1 MEFVVVVVIF
11 PVLAHRRPT
20 LHDYIM
26 NDSVRTVL
34 GHERMPVFF
43 TAV

>member
-20 LHDYIM
+20 LHNYIM